1 MAAGEENAR
10 EGGEG
15 KPSAGGKQGN
25 LGFWAGLLWIAEAAG
40 VTWKRRRVI
49 IFGNSIISIV
59 LSPGDVYV
67 PSMPSQNIA

>member
-1 MAAGEENAR
+1 
-10 EGGEG
+10 
-15 KPSAGGKQGN
+15 
-25 LGFWAGLLWIAEAAG
+25 LLWIAEAAG